1 MSIERVRNCGLYIPG
16 HDVHWIQAKR
26 GWSDEV
32 NLPAPGHL
40 AEVWP
45 DGLVVVEID
54 GDVRRLWNHNPER
67 LEALVARNRGQISHQ
82 PEWGLMSTPS
92 DGGRYQFCVADADH
106 PDLRPCPA
114 HPPTG
119 NPYELLMEAGGFSI
133 PGSEALRWI
142 ERS

>member
-40 AEVWP
+40 VEVWP

-54 GDVRRLWNHNPER
+54 GHVRRLWNHDPER
-67 LEALVARNRGQISHQ
+67 LENLVARSLGEISHQ
-82 PEWGLMSTPS
+82 P
-92 DGGRYQFCVADADH
+92 
-106 PDLRPCPA
+106 
-114 HPPTG
+114 
-119 NPYELLMEAGGFSI
+119 
-133 PGSEALRWI
+133 RWV
-142 ERS
+142 